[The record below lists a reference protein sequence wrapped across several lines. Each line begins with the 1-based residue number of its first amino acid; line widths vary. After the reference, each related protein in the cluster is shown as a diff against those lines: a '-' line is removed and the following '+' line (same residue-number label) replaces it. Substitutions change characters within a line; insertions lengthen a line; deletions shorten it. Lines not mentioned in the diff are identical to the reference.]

1 MKPLYIIIPLIII
14 LFTLFIF
21 KDKLFENYAQT
32 ENTKNISFFPSS
44 VPSVTPY
51 YNIFTPNLNPSI
63 YDYTINYPP
72 EFKTNASKA
81 WLASKVKQCQS
92 YNNNIV
98 PQEPQDCPDSS
109 FTFANNIARFVPTS
123 STNDLNYSG
132 CIQLNVNSNYC
143 YNDQFG
149 NYLPNVEVLN
159 HRSA

>member
-1 MKPLYIIIPLIII
+1 VSKVNGRVPIVIGIGGNNTAEVIKSFGKFDLSKVVAI
-14 LFTLFIF
+14 L
-21 KDKLFENYAQT
+21 
-32 ENTKNISFFPSS
+32 
-44 VPSVTPY
+44 SVTPY

-72 EFKTNASKA
+72 EFKTNAGKA